1 MNVKQELDKDI
12 DLMHVM
18 FKHDECYVHM
28 LLRKRTK
35 TKDVD
40 ALQRSAVCVFFRHV
54 RKRHAIARNANM

>member
-1 MNVKQELDKDI
+1 MTVKQELDKDI

-28 LLRKRTK
+28 LQQTQTK

-40 ALQRSAVCVFFRHV
+40 ALQRSAVCVFSV
-54 RKRHAIARNANM
+54 MCANVMP